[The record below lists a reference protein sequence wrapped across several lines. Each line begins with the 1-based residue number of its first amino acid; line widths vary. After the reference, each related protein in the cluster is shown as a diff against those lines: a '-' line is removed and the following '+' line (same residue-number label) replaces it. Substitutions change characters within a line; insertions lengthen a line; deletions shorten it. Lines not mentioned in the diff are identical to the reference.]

1 MTARHPA
8 PASMRAVEITQA
20 GGPEVLRLCERPV
33 PSVLTGEIL
42 VKVAAAGLNRGDIF
56 QRQGNYPPPPG
67 ASDLPGLEVSGTVVA
82 VGPRA
87 TGFEVGQEV
96 CALLAGGG
104 YAEYC
109 SVPATHCAPIPRGVS
124 LIDAAALPE
133 AFCTVWGAVWL
144 EAGLADGESL
154 LVQGGSS
161 GIGVAAIQM
170 AAALGHSV
178 YTTAGSDEKCA
189 ACVELGATRAINYQ
203 KEDFSAVVRTATAGV
218 GVDVILDMV
227 GGNYVPREISALAD
241 YGRLVFISALGGQS
255 ANIDIYELMRRR
267 LKITG
272 STLRS
277 RPRAYKSAI
286 VKSLRA
292 RIWPHIASGKIR
304 PVVDRRYGLHEVAA
318 AHAALEAGGHVG
330 KILLVV

>member
-1 MTARHPA
+1 
-8 PASMRAVEITQA
+8 MRAIEIA
-20 GGPEVLRLCERPV
+20 EPGGLEVLRLCERPV
-33 PSVLTGEIL
+33 PSVLAGEVL
-42 VKVAAAGLNRGDIF
+42 VKVAAAGLNRGDII

-82 VGPRA
+82 VGPHTA
-87 TGFEVGQEV
+87 GFEVGQEV

-109 SVPATHCAPIPRGVS
+109 SVPATHCLPVPQGVS

-133 AFCTVWGAVWL
+133 AFCTVWGAVWH
-144 EAGLADGESL
+144 EGEFADGESL

-161 GIGVAAIQM
+161 GVGVAAIQM
-170 AAALGHSV
+170 AVALGHSV

-189 ACVELGATRAINYQ
+189 ACIELGATRAINYQ
-203 KEDFSAVVRTATAGV
+203 KEDFSGVVRAATKGV
-218 GVDVILDMV
+218 GVNVILDMV

-241 YGRLVFISALGGQS
+241 YGRLVFISALGGRS
-255 ANIDIYELMRRR
+255 ASLDIYEVMTRR

-277 RPRAYKSAI
+277 RPPAYKAAI
-286 VKSLRA
+286 VKNLLA
-292 RIWPHIASGKIR
+292 RIWPHVESGKIR
-304 PVVDRRYGLHEVAA
+304 PVVDRRFGLHEAAA

-330 KILLVV
+330 KILLAV

>member
-1 MTARHPA
+1 
-8 PASMRAVEITQA
+8 MRVIEISEP

-33 PSVLTGEIL
+33 PSVLAGEIL
-42 VKVAAAGLNRGDIF
+42 IKVAAAGLNRGDIV
-56 QRQGNYPPPPG
+56 QRQGHYPPPPG

-82 VGPRA
+82 VGPDTTA
-87 TGFEVGQEV
+87 FEVGQEV

-109 SVPATHCAPIPRGVS
+109 SVPATHCLPVPRGVS

-133 AFCTVWGAVWL
+133 AFCTVWGAVWH
-144 EAGLADGESL
+144 EGEFADGESL

-161 GIGVAAIQM
+161 GVGVAAIQM
-170 AAALGHSV
+170 AAALGHPV
-178 YTTAGSDEKCA
+178 YATAGNDEKCA
-189 ACVELGATRAINYQ
+189 ACIDLGATRAINYQ
-203 KEDFSAVVRTATAGV
+203 NEDFSAAVRTATEEV

-227 GGNYVPREISALAD
+227 GGHYVPREISALAD
-241 YGRLVFISALGGQS
+241 YGRLIFIAALGGQS
-255 ANIDIYELMRRR
+255 ANFDIYEVMKRR

-277 RPRAYKSAI
+277 RPPAYKAAI
-286 VKSLRA
+286 VEALLV

-304 PVVDRRYGLHEVAA
+304 PVVDRRFALHEAAA

>member
-1 MTARHPA
+1 
-8 PASMRAVEITQA
+8 MRAIEIVKP

-33 PSVLTGEIL
+33 PSVLAGEVL
-42 VKVAAAGLNRGDIF
+42 VKVAAAGLNRGDIV

-82 VGPRA
+82 VGSHTA
-87 TGFEVGQEV
+87 GLDVGQEV

-109 SVPATHCAPIPRGVS
+109 AVPATHCLPVPRGVS

-133 AFCTVWGAVWL
+133 AFCTVWGAVWQ
-144 EAGLADGESL
+144 EGEFTVGESL

-170 AAALGHSV
+170 AAALGHPV

-189 ACVELGATRAINYQ
+189 ACVELGATLAINYQ
-203 KEDFSAVVRTATAGV
+203 KEDFSAVVRTATGEGGV
-218 GVDVILDMV
+218 NVILDMV
-227 GGNYVPREISALAD
+227 GGDYVPREISALAD
-241 YGRLVFISALGGQS
+241 YGRLIFIAALGGQS
-255 ANIDIYELMRRR
+255 ASIDIYELMTRR

-277 RPRAYKSAI
+277 RPPAYKAAI
-286 VKSLRA
+286 VKNLFA

-304 PVVDRRYGLHEVAA
+304 PVVDRLFGLHEAPA

-330 KILLVV
+330 KILLVI

>member
-1 MTARHPA
+1 
-8 PASMRAVEITQA
+8 MRAIEIA
-20 GGPEVLRLCERPV
+20 EPGGPGVLRLCERPV
-33 PSVLTGEIL
+33 PNVQPGEL
-42 VKVAAAGLNRGDIF
+42 LLKVAAAGLNRGDIV

-67 ASDLPGLEVSGTVVA
+67 VSDLPGLEVSGTVVGA
-82 VGPRA
+82 GPFTA
-87 TGFEVGQEV
+87 GFQVGQEV

-109 SVPATHCAPIPRGVS
+109 SVPATHCLPLPRGVS

-133 AFCTVWGAVWL
+133 ALCTVWGAVWH
-144 EAGLADGESL
+144 EGQFADGETL

-170 AAALGHSV
+170 AVALGHCV

-189 ACVELGATRAINYQ
+189 ACLELGATCAINYRKQ
-203 KEDFSAVVRTATAGV
+203 DFSEVVRKATGGAGV
-218 GVDVILDMV
+218 NVILDMV
-227 GGNYVPREISALAD
+227 GGSYVPRELSALAH
-241 YGRLVFISALGGQS
+241 YGRLVFIAALGGQS
-255 ANIDIYELMRRR
+255 ASFDIYDVMTRR
-267 LKITG
+267 LNITG

-277 RPRAYKSAI
+277 RSGAYKAVI
-286 VKSLRA
+286 VKNLLA
-292 RIWPHIASGKIR
+292 RIWPHIASGKVR
-304 PVVDRRYGLHEVAA
+304 PVVERRFPLHEAAA

>member
-1 MTARHPA
+1 
-8 PASMRAVEITQA
+8 MRAIEIVEP

-33 PSVLTGEIL
+33 PSVLPGEVL
-42 VKVAAAGLNRGDIF
+42 VKVAAAGLNRGDIA

-67 ASDLPGLEVSGTVVA
+67 ASDLPGLEVSGTVAA
-82 VGPRA
+82 VGPQTEA
-87 TGFEVGQEV
+87 FEVGQEV

-109 SVPATHCAPIPRGVS
+109 AVPETHCLPVPRGVS

-133 AFCTVWGAVWL
+133 AFCTVWGAVWH
-144 EAGLADGESL
+144 EAALADGESL

-170 AAALGHSV
+170 AAALGHPV
-178 YTTAGSDEKCA
+178 YATAGTDEKCA
-189 ACVELGATRAINYQ
+189 ACIELGATRAINYQ
-203 KEDFSAVVRTATAGV
+203 KEDFAEAVRTATKGV
-218 GVDVILDMV
+218 GVNVILDMV
-227 GGNYVPREISALAD
+227 GGHYVPREISSLAD
-241 YGRLVFISALGGQS
+241 YGRLIFISALGGQS
-255 ANIDIYELMRRR
+255 AIVDIFELMTRR
-267 LKITG
+267 LKVTG

-277 RPRAYKSAI
+277 RPPAYKAAI
-286 VKSLRA
+286 IKNVHA
-292 RIWPHIASGKIR
+292 RIWPHFASGKIG
-304 PVVDRRYGLHEVAA
+304 PVVDRRFGMHEAAA